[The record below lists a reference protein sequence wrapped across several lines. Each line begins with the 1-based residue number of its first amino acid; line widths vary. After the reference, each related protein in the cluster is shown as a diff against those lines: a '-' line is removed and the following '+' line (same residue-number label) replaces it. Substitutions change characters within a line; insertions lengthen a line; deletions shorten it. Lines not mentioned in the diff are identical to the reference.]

1 MYLRDGLFR
10 RRGLHLS
17 DAWKPSI
24 SFSDTISSNIQTLST
39 NTVSAGSDVEG
50 LLYVPDLNK
59 TDPCFNMSSQ
69 YIPSNVTRQANL
81 PSTDYTLI
89 ALAPWISIDCTKA
102 YLASASIDG
111 ARAFLFYRPQNST
124 ANNPSPPNPPP
135 NDDCW
140 DLQDGG
146 AWKSEYKYPVYAIPP
161 NDGFLG
167 MQQLA
172 QYSGNMTDAPQGHL
186 LTERYDSRNYVRL
199 YCTIDTGSASTLPSL
214 WFFLLIVL
222 GMLLLIFGLTSL
234 LMHYLQRRR
243 RIELR
248 NLIAS
253 GQVDLEALGIKRL
266 KVPQEVLE
274 AMTLYVYV
282 AFNGNEQSWD
292 SAPLPSAYRKLEGRG
307 PVGETPTQHYPQSSL
322 TPRPANQQASTA
334 GSTQPTLGLPSA
346 ESLPH
351 RQPRHAQPT
360 CAICLEDFVSDES
373 IVRELPCGH
382 IYHAECIDPMLRD
395 YSSLCPV
402 CKGKVLPRGYCPTV
416 VTNGM
421 VRRERLIRRMR
432 EHVQVEANR
441 ENRGTYRTARNAAI
455 GSRMANFHH
464 QFRRTS
470 RANRSN
476 PPELQ
481 QHTAVELSQISPSAT
496 IRTTAAAGF
505 DNSTQIVALEDRAR
519 QRATAILG
527 HERTVDE
534 EDREQEASVPACKY
548 DPSSRRPNISQ
559 IFIRA

>member
-1 MYLRDGLFR
+1 
-10 RRGLHLS
+10 
-17 DAWKPSI
+17 
-24 SFSDTISSNIQTLST
+24 
-39 NTVSAGSDVEG
+39 
-50 LLYVPDLNK
+50 
-59 TDPCFNMSSQ
+59 MSSQ

-89 ALAPWISIDCTKA
+89 ALAPWISPDCTKA

-124 ANNPSPPNPPP
+124 ANNPSPPTPPP

-140 DLQDGG
+140 EMQDGG
-146 AWKSEYKYPVYAIPP
+146 AWKSQYKYPVYAIPS

-172 QYSGNMTDAPQGHL
+172 EYSGNMTDAPKGHL

-199 YCTIDTGSASTLPSL
+199 YCIIDTGSASTLPSL

-282 AFNGNEQSWD
+282 AYNGSEQSWD
-292 SAPLPSAYRKLEGRG
+292 SAPLPSAYRRLEGRG
-307 PVGETPTQHYPQSSL
+307 PVGVSPAEHYPQSSL
-322 TPRPANQQASTA
+322 TPRPADLQAEATQPTQP
-334 GSTQPTLGLPSA
+334 TQPTLSLPSA
-346 ESLPH
+346 ESLTH

-360 CAICLEDFVSDES
+360 CPICLEDFVSEES

-432 EHVQVEANR
+432 EHVQVEVNR
-441 ENRGTYRTARNAAI
+441 ENRGLHRTARNSAI
-455 GSRMANFHH
+455 GSRVVNIHH

-470 RANRSN
+470 RAARRAASDS
-476 PPELQ
+476 Q
-481 QHTAVELSQISPSAT
+481 QHIAVELSQTSPSAT
-496 IRTTAAAGF
+496 VGTSVAAGL
-505 DNSTQIVALEDRAR
+505 DNSAETVTPEDRAR
-519 QRATAILG
+519 QRATALLG

-534 EDREQEASVPACKY
+534 EDRDQEDSGPGCKY
-548 DPSSRRPNISQ
+548 DSWSRIRHLTDLYQGVERSGTCSRVFGSTNWVNILGLS
-559 IFIRA
+559 IGFRTSFSIIECGRDMTSKS